1 MNIDEYIGSG
11 VVDLYAM
18 NALSPNEKKEFER
31 LMILYPEIGLELN
44 KTKAVLEQY
53 AAGHSM
59 NPRPQVRKEIID
71 SINTG
76 NGLAQKPNEKSRS
89 GNYSLTYKY
98 MIAASLAALVVST
111 FASWFFYSRWDE
123 AEERYS
129 KLLNEKNDLSQNYN
143 LLKSTFDESV
153 SNLVIMR
160 DESSDVFVLHSKD
173 STQRLQARVY
183 WSKYSMRSYLDLI
196 SLSPP
201 GDGRQYQLWAL
212 SGKDTFDAGV
222 FLNGE
227 PLQRMKDI
235 PHADSWL
242 ITIEPKG
249 GSPFPNLQQVV
260 LRSK

>member
-1 MNIDEYIGSG
+1 MNIVEYVESG
-11 VVDLYAM
+11 IIELYAM

-31 LMILYPEIGLELN
+31 LMVLYPEIGRELN

-59 NPRPQVRKEIID
+59 NPRPQLRQEIIANIQGD
-71 SINTG
+71 
-76 NGLAQKPNEKSRS
+76 QKDDKQKGKSRT
-89 GNYSLTYKY
+89 GDYSLTYKY

-123 AEERYS
+123 AEERYT

-160 DESSDVFVLHSKD
+160 DESSDVYVLHSKD
-173 STQRLQARVY
+173 TMQRFQARVY
-183 WSKYSMRSYLDLI
+183 WSKYSRRSFLDII
-196 SLSPP
+196 SVSPP
-201 GDGRQYQLWAL
+201 GDGKQFQLWAI
-212 SGKDTFDAGV
+212 SGRDTFDAGV
-222 FLNGE
+222 FSPGE

-235 PHADSWL
+235 PRVDSWF

-249 GSPFPNLQQVV
+249 GSLSPNKLQVFM
-260 LRSK
+260 LSGK